1 MRVLY
6 YICLNYM
13 MQKTFLLKKNRNNHT
28 FITYYKI
35 RQRLN
40 LMNFYK
46 IG

>member
-1 MRVLY
+1 MTAER
-6 YICLNYM
+6 
-13 MQKTFLLKKNRNNHT
+13 LLIVYEIIKILVIIIVF